1 MAGQLSKHFRVSS
14 RTSNVYG
21 SRFASQHMPS
31 QYFPEEEMPK
41 DVAYR
46 MIKDDLILDGH
57 PMLKYATSYTI
68 SND

>member
-1 MAGQLSKHFRVSS
+1 MPA
-14 RTSNVYG
+14 
-21 SRFASQHMPS
+21 QH
-31 QYFPEEEMPK
+31 FPEEEMPK